1 MRPAFRYSPLSSAAL
16 AIQVGIVGHR
26 PNRLPQDEA
35 GLQALRGTIRTI
47 LLAVAA
53 AAKPATL
60 RAVTSLAEGSDR
72 IFAEE
77 ALALGYAL
85 YCPLPFK
92 QAEFEK
98 DFIAPAA
105 LEPASLEH
113 FRALLEQA
121 RSGPGLTMVELDGA
135 RADAPG
141 AYAAAGEAL
150 LDQSNILIGVWDGG
164 AAAGRGGTAETLQ
177 EGLHRHIPL
186 LWIDA
191 RAPECWALL
200 RAETGL
206 PHRLQQGPDQL
217 EKTVTRLVQSVIPR

>member
-1 MRPAFRYSPLSSAAL
+1 L
-16 AIQVGIVGHR
+16 AIHVGIVGHR
-26 PNRLPQDEA
+26 PNRLPRDEA
-35 GLQALRGTIRTI
+35 GLQALRGNIRTI
-47 LLAVAA
+47 LVAA
-53 AAKPATL
+53 AAKPALL
-60 RAVTSLAEGSDR
+60 RAVTSLAEGADR

-98 DFIAPAA
+98 DFMAPAA
-105 LEPASLEH
+105 LEPESLEH

-121 RSGPGLTMVELDGA
+121 RGGPGLTVVELDGA
-135 RADAPG
+135 RTDAPA
-141 AYAAAGEAL
+141 AYAAAGEAV
-150 LDQSNILIGVWDGG
+150 LDQSNILVGVWDGG
-164 AAAGRGGTAETLQ
+164 EAAGRGGTAETLE

-191 RAPECWALL
+191 RAPEYWALL

-206 PHRLQQGPDQL
+206 VASHSPQQGPDQL
-217 EKTVTRLVQSVIPR
+217 EKTMARLVQSVIPR